1 MDLIRDIADI
11 VKDDKYHNIK
21 ISIEYIGVTVFI
33 SDNRDEEYEDKCVI
47 PIRYD
52 TLTEDCYIPHDE
64 LLDMFQPNDGGISYE
79 DIVLI
84 EMIMKY
90 LRTHKSEIIELC
102 DSMYAEARDKSND
115 ESE

>member
-47 PIRYD
+47 PTRYD

-64 LLDMFQPNDGGISYE
+64 LLDLFQPNDGGMAYE

-90 LRTHKSEIIELC
+90 LRTHKSELTELC
-102 DSMYAEARDKSND
+102 DSMYAEVRDKSND
-115 ESE
+115 ESK